1 MATWKHSQLQAL
13 RNVVTTDRP
22 AYRSFTGWR
31 KEWLLSRIPMAASSM
46 TVRDT
51 HENPKRKVTRWTIDG
66 VPAATMVHGETIHDM
81 GVLWLPTTGGPLF
94 SSPEMVS
101 LWYVFVNCNSEEEF
115 LEAVNAN
122 AA

>member
-1 MATWKHSQLQAL
+1 MVFTEG
-13 RNVVTTDRP
+13 RP

-31 KEWLLSRIPMAASSM
+31 KEWLLSRIPMAASSV
-46 TVRDT
+46 TTRDA
-51 HENPKRKVTRWTIDG
+51 HEDPKKKVTQWRVDG
-66 VPAATMVHGETIHDM
+66 VPAATLVHDTGT
-81 GVLWLPTTGGPLF
+81 LWLPITGGPLF

-101 LWYVFVNCNSEEEF
+101 LWYVFINCNSEEEF